1 MLKIALTV
9 SVNEQDHFLRKRYT
23 KVPLK
28 IAAEAGIPLMPVIL
42 PLTEDAALIRA
53 YAEEFDGFIFTGGGD
68 MDPQY
73 FGEAAHPLCGRIAPE
88 RDAFEMAL
96 LAEVTALKKPVLG
109 ICRGMQVMNVFCGGS
124 LWQDF
129 ASQLE
134 LTAPHFTK
142 DENGSTHHAVT
153 VSGWLRD
160 LFGEERIMTNSY
172 HHQSVKEPGKDLVI
186 CARSDDG
193 IAEAMVHTALPY
205 FRATQWHP
213 EVDPDGYSAKIFTEF
228 LQVCLSAST

>member
-9 SVNEQDHFLRKRYT
+9 SVNGQDHFLRRRDT
-23 KVPLK
+23 NVPLTV
-28 IAAEAGIPLMPVIL
+28 AAGAGIPLMPVIL
-42 PLTEDAALIRA
+42 PLTEDPALIRA
-53 YAEEFDGFIFTGGGD
+53 YANEFDGFIFTGGGD
-68 MDPQY
+68 MDPGY
-73 FGEAAHPLCGRIAPE
+73 FGEAAHPLCGRSSPE

-96 LAEVTALKKPVLG
+96 LSEVTALKKPALG

-134 LTAPHFTK
+134 LKEPHFTK
-142 DENGSTHHAVT
+142 DEGGSTHHPVT
-153 VSGWLRD
+153 VSGWLKD
-160 LFGEERIMTNSY
+160 LLREERIMTNSY
-172 HHQSVKEPGKDLVI
+172 HHQSVKEPGRDLVI

-205 FRATQWHP
+205 FRAVQWHP
-213 EVDPDGYSAKIFTEF
+213 EVDPDGYSKKIFEEF
-228 LQVCLSAST
+228 FQACR

>member
-9 SVNEQDHFLRKRYT
+9 SPQGQDYYLRQRYT

-28 IAAEAGIPLMPVIL
+28 FAAEAGIPLMPVIL
-42 PLTEDAALIRA
+42 PMTDDKALIRA
-53 YAEEFDGFIFTGGGD
+53 YAEEYDGFIVTGGGD
-68 MDPQY
+68 MDPSY
-73 FGEAAHPLCGRIAPE
+73 FGEELHPASNRVAPE
-88 RDAFEMAL
+88 RDAFELAL

-124 LWQDF
+124 LWQDY

-134 LTAPHFTK
+134 LKAPHFTK
-142 DENGSTHHAVT
+142 DEGGSTHHPVT
-153 VSGWLRD
+153 VSGWLKD

-172 HHQSVKEPGKDLVI
+172 HHQSVKIPGKDLVI
-186 CARSDDG
+186 CALSDDG
-193 IAEAMVHTALPY
+193 IAEAMIHTSLPY

-213 EVDPDGYSAKIFTEF
+213 EVDPDGYSKKIFVEF
-228 LQVCLSAST
+228 FEACL